1 MCVIC
6 DVIGIH
12 EVILRPNDPKL
23 KDWIDGEEDESR
35 EAIWAKIRKN
45 ITYYLGNAVQFA
57 SLRKAAEFLFNRD
70 YKDKKQ
76 IFVPEVFL
84 TKDPELISNEKE
96 DLERLLKTLPDGKK
110 KANLRNRLKS
120 IEGEKLEKNVFD
132 ALIATF
138 NLTVIK
144 KSWCCMAMKLQIWI
158 IWPIPKT

>member
-6 DVIGIH
+6 DVIGIQD
-12 EVILRPNDPKL
+12 VILRPNDPKL

-57 SLRKAAEFLFNRD
+57 SLRKAAEFLFERD

-84 TKDPELISNEKE
+84 TKGNILG
-96 DLERLLKTLPDGKK
+96 LL
-110 KANLRNRLKS
+110 
-120 IEGEKLEKNVFD
+120 
-132 ALIATF
+132 
-138 NLTVIK
+138 
-144 KSWCCMAMKLQIWI
+144 
-158 IWPIPKT
+158 